1 MIWWLKLPS
10 SITKTYPI
18 YLSRPFS
25 HTCPDQIM
33 AAICSPVLAGTALLL
48 FEFPLGELDEFTR
61 IYVWQ
66 NGQVWKNKNNKRN
79 LLLDATVAALH
90 WQHYPDRCITF
101 SGHFDLNL
109 MKTAGWQLETQ
120 FQSVVVESL
129 LHRSG
134 SFLQLWGPWWNCKR
148 RTGLPGR
155 DLKIAAELKT
165 ICRCAQKNLFDL
177 PGPIP
182 FHRNKVLIIKGTK
195 AIQILKA
202 HSDKFACKTD
212 IKS

>member
-25 HTCPDQIM
+25 HTCPDQNM

-48 FEFPLGELDEFTR
+48 FEFPLGELDEFAR

-90 WQHYPDRCITF
+90 WQMHNLFWTLWLKPDENCWLATGDPVPISGGRIAFTQKWKF
-101 SGHFDLNL
+101 SSTLR
-109 MKTAGWQLETQ
+109 
-120 FQSVVVESL
+120 SVVKLQKENRTSRE
-129 LHRSG
+129 RSKN
-134 SFLQLWGPWWNCKR
+134 SS
-148 RTGLPGR
+148 RT
-155 DLKIAAELKT
+155 EN
-165 ICRCAQKNLFDL
+165 NL
-177 PGPIP
+177 
-182 FHRNKVLIIKGTK
+182 
-195 AIQILKA
+195 
-202 HSDKFACKTD
+202 
-212 IKS
+212 